1 MAQKQSLSTRQA
13 ILAGLGITA
22 LVTGVVIAVSASKK
36 KKLQGKISTN
46 TKAIK
51 SIKV

>member
-1 MAQKQSLSTRQA
+1 MAQKVSLSTRQA

-22 LVTGVVIAVSASKK
+22 LVTGVVIAVSAVKK
-36 KKLQGKISTN
+36 KKLQSKFNTN
-46 TKAIK
+46 TKATK